1 MGLLDKAMQKGQV
14 LAQKGQE
21 KLQETQE
28 KRREDA
34 LLRDLG
40 AAVYAEKTGKG
51 TGETAA
57 DIERLVSELRD
68 LEAAE
73 AARPAPSTGATDAEP
88 GGNFTLDDM

>member
-1 MGLLDKAMQKGQV
+1 MGLLDKAKAKGQE

-28 KRREDA
+28 KRKEDA

-40 AAVYAEKTGKG
+40 AAVYAEKTGKA
-51 TGETAA
+51 TGQTAA
-57 DIERLVSELRD
+57 DIERLVSELRE

-73 AARPAPSTGATDAEP
+73 AAKPAPSTGAADAEP
-88 GGNFTLDDM
+88 GGNFTLEDM

>member
-1 MGLLDKAMQKGQV
+1 MGLLDKAKAKGQE

-28 KRREDA
+28 KRKGDT

-57 DIERLVSELRD
+57 EIERLVSELRE
-68 LEAAE
+68 LEEAE
-73 AARPAPSTGATDAEP
+73 AAKPAPPAGAAEAEP
-88 GGNFTLDDM
+88 GGSFTLDDV

>member
-1 MGLLDKAMQKGQV
+1 MGLLDKAKAKGQE

-28 KRREDA
+28 KRKEDA

-40 AAVYAEKTGKG
+40 AAVYAEKTGKA

-57 DIERLVSELRD
+57 DIERLVSELRE
-68 LEAAE
+68 LEAAD
-73 AARPAPSTGATDAEP
+73 AAEP
-88 GGNFTLDDM
+88 GGNFTLDDI